1 MVSISVFL
9 IMVLHKMEPE
19 MVHPIIFFVINLSE
33 DKEKH
38 KTVVPLQMTIKATMK
53 KLNLILVAMNT
64 NLWTKYYATR
74 SVSTELRVWPLI
86 LKGNVNRG
94 F

>member
-1 MVSISVFL
+1 
-9 IMVLHKMEPE
+9 

-33 DKEKH
+33 DKEK
-38 KTVVPLQMTIKATMK
+38 TQDSCAITDDNQSDDEEIKPY
-53 KLNLILVAMNT
+53 LGGYDT
-64 NLWTKYYATR
+64 NLWTKYYAIR